1 MPDPD
6 WGRGEAGRQRLP
18 RLEDLPRGADGYDE
32 EAVRDA
38 FDAFYR
44 HAAELDATLAVL
56 ESVDAFRREAGDL
69 RADIRALRAAA
80 WGPLPGRQTWAA
92 GYAVR
97 ASAERKGGFL
107 EVMPRIAVE
116 AAFIMRVAGGGA
128 LADLSSTTVV
138 LVVVAAWLVVGLAEV
153 LASLG
158 RPSYPAP
165 VLRPAPVREEPE
177 AVPEAATTVQPMP
190 EAEVPAPDPWEEAL
204 PLLVVPALQPEPEP
218 APEPEPPAPEL
229 EPAPEPEPEPFV
241 MEAAPEPEREEEP
254 ELEQLHFEEPV

>member
-1 MPDPD
+1 MPERE
-6 WGRGEAGRQRLP
+6 WGQGDGGRQRLP
-18 RLEDLPRGADGYDE
+18 RLEDLPRRGDGYDPQ
-32 EAVRDA
+32 AVSDA

-97 ASAERKGGFL
+97 ASAERKSAFL
-107 EVMPRIAVE
+107 EVAPRIAVE
-116 AAFIMRVAGGGA
+116 AAFIMLVAVGAA

-153 LASLG
+153 LASLA
-158 RPSYPAP
+158 RPSYATPA
-165 VLRPAPVREEPE
+165 LRPAPVREEPE
-177 AVPEAATTVQPMP
+177 AAPAATIV
-190 EAEVPAPDPWEEAL
+190 
-204 PLLVVPALQPEPEP
+204 EP
-218 APEPEPPAPEL
+218 APEAEPPAADPW
-229 EPAPEPEPEPFV
+229 
-241 MEAAPEPEREEEP
+241 
-254 ELEQLHFEEPV
+254 

>member
-1 MPDPD
+1 MPERE
-6 WGRGEAGRQRLP
+6 WGQGEAAQQRLP
-18 RLEDLPRGADGYDE
+18 RLEDLPRRGDGYDAQ
-32 EAVRDA
+32 AVSDA

-97 ASAERKGGFL
+97 ASAEGKGGFL
-107 EVMPRIAVE
+107 DVAPRIAVE
-116 AAFIMRVAGGGA
+116 AAFIMLVAVGAA

-158 RPSYPAP
+158 RPSYTAPAM
-165 VLRPAPVREEPE
+165 RPAPARDE
-177 AVPEAATTVQPMP
+177 AEAAPAATTVQPAP
-190 EAEVPAPDPWEEAL
+190 EAEAEAEAEAEEPAPDPWE
-204 PLLVVPALQPEPEP
+204 Q
-218 APEPEPPAPEL
+218 
-229 EPAPEPEPEPFV
+229 
-241 MEAAPEPEREEEP
+241 
-254 ELEQLHFEEPV
+254 

>member
-1 MPDPD
+1 MPERE
-6 WGRGEAGRQRLP
+6 WGQGEAAQQRLP
-18 RLEDLPRGADGYDE
+18 RLEDLPRRGDGYDAQ
-32 EAVRDA
+32 AVSDA

-107 EVMPRIAVE
+107 DVMPRIAVE
-116 AAFIMRVAGGGA
+116 AAFIMLVAVGAA

-153 LASLG
+153 LASLA

-165 VLRPAPVREEPE
+165 VLRATPAHDGAE
-177 AVPEAATTVQPMP
+177 AAPAATTVQPAP
-190 EAEVPAPDPWEEAL
+190 DAEAEAEAEAEEPAPDPWE
-204 PLLVVPALQPEPEP
+204 Q
-218 APEPEPPAPEL
+218 
-229 EPAPEPEPEPFV
+229 
-241 MEAAPEPEREEEP
+241 
-254 ELEQLHFEEPV
+254 